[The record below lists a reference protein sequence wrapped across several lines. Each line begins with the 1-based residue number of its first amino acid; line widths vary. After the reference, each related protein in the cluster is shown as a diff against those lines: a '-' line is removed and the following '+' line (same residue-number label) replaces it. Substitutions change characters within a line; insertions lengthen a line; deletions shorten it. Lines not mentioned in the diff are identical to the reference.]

1 MWSEWLARTLK
12 QPRALEAAVKHAP
25 APVVDEEV
33 GIDDVRPSTARLSAR
48 AQDEEVRSL
57 AGDL

>member
-12 QPRALEAAVKHAP
+12 QPRALEAAVKRAP
-25 APVVDEEV
+25 APAADEES
-33 GIDDVRPSTARLSAR
+33 GIDGVRPSTRELALA
-48 AQDEEVRSL
+48 AQDEESRSL